1 MFLDFQLLTAFFQV
15 DELGNISPQR
25 RSKYMELNFA
35 SLWENIADLI
45 PNETAIICGDQ
56 KKTWSEYDVVSS
68 KLATGLSQA
77 GLKTYSKA
85 GLYLHNS
92 NEYLE
97 AQYSIFK
104 IGGIPI
110 NVNYRYK
117 SEELLYLLDNSDC
130 EALFYQACYGD
141 QINKI
146 KNSLPGIKIWIEV
159 EDNSESQVDGCVLFS
174 SLIQTC
180 NEMSRWKRP
189 EDIIYMFYTGGTT
202 GMPKGVMYNQ
212 AEFIQGMF
220 KTLRGM
226 GYELPADLSK
236 INEYIS
242 DLHAKKELPVS
253 LVGCPLMHGTGM
265 WLGCFV
271 PHNLGGAVAT
281 IPGLGFDPDKIWQE
295 CSRVNVT
302 NIVIVGD
309 AFARPMLNALE
320 IAKENNQPYD
330 LSSLK
335 QITSSGVMWSAEVKA
350 GLLKHH
356 DMRLMDTM
364 GSTEGGMGAS
374 VSTRDSMAETATFKL
389 NPGMIVL
396 NDNGEL
402 VEPGSD
408 DTGLLGISGDMAMIP
423 IGYYKDAKKSA
434 ETFREYKG
442 TRYSFPGDYAK
453 IESDGSIILLGRGSN
468 CINSA
473 GEKIYPEE
481 VEEALKKDPLIFD
494 CLVVGMPDERF
505 GQKIVAIVSTVGNKI
520 IDESEILANVR
531 ERLAGYK
538 LPKIILFSEIVERA
552 PNGKAN
558 YKWAKLF
565 AAQKLN

>member
-1 MFLDFQLLTAFFQV
+1 
-15 DELGNISPQR
+15 
-25 RSKYMELNFA
+25 MELNFA

-146 KNSLPGIKIWIEV
+146 KNSLPSIKIWIEV
-159 EDNSESQVDGCVLFS
+159 EDGSESLVDGCVLYS

-189 EDIIYMFYTGGTT
+189 EDIIYMLYTGGTT

-396 NDNGEL
+396 KDNGEL

-494 CLVVGMPDERF
+494 CLVVGVPDERF

-520 IDESEILANVR
+520 IDESEILTNVR

-558 YKWAKLF
+558 YKWAKLL